1 MCIACLK
8 LFHDTQRITV
18 LFLGTLYKQVSEHN
32 AIHNGQKNQDGISV
46 SKRGKK
52 SWKDGSGERAS
63 ADVPLSFGKMW
74 VRI

>member
-8 LFHDTQRITV
+8 LFHNTQRITV

-52 SWKDGSGERAS
+52 SWKDGSG
-63 ADVPLSFGKMW
+63 GKGKC
-74 VRI
+74 